1 MISSL
6 ASTPVSAATRREFLA
21 VLAGAGLLTACGTG
35 ADAGG
40 SDATRVVETAE
51 GPVAVPVRPQ
61 RVVTLGVALAG
72 HLASAGLVPVGAH
85 EGHEE
90 WLGAYAGELPQ
101 GTDVDGITS
110 VGLADAP
117 NLETIVGLDPQLVLV
132 ERSAG
137 EHIRELS
144 AIAPTVVV
152 DRPSNAAWK
161 AAFDATVGAA
171 DRESEAELVRE
182 RYRSALAAVPAVA
195 GGRSVTFLR
204 GQGDGAFRI
213 DGSGAFGGSVAA
225 EAGLTVRDGAGRG
238 EPSEHGYISFG
249 VEELMVAD
257 GDLLVVPDRA
267 GGPSS
272 VENLMANPLWER
284 LPAVRANRVL
294 SLPNAV
300 YNGGTYLGAELLL
313 RELTAA
319 LG

>member
-1 MISSL
+1 M
-6 ASTPVSAATRREFLA
+6 
-21 VLAGAGLLTACGTG
+21 LAGAGLLTACGPGTARSGPG
-35 ADAGG
+35 AD
-40 SDATRVVETAE
+40 RVVETAE
-51 GPVAVPVRPQ
+51 GPVTVPVRPQ
-61 RVVTLGVALAG
+61 RVVTLGAALAG
-72 HLASAGLVPVGAH
+72 HLTSVGLVPVGAQ

-90 WLGAYAGELPQ
+90 WLGAYAGELPE
-101 GTDVDGITS
+101 GTDIDGIAT

-117 NLETIVGLDPQLVLV
+117 NLETIVGLDPELVLI

-171 DRESEAELVRE
+171 DREAEAEQVRE
-182 RYRSALAAVPAVA
+182 RYRAALAAVPDAA
-195 GGRSVTFLR
+195 RERSVTFLR

-238 EPSEHGYISFG
+238 EPSEHGYIGFSI
-249 VEELMVAD
+249 EELMVAD

-284 LPAVRANRVL
+284 LPAVRAGRVL

-319 LG
+319 LR